1 MAETGELLAVLGGTF
16 DPPHVGHAII
26 AQDLIEELELDRLLL
41 VPSAD
46 PPHRTAV
53 LPAEER
59 LALVTRLFASAPEIE
74 VSDLELRRS
83 GPSHTVDTLDEIRR
97 ARSPRRL
104 YCVIGADQLR
114 VIDTWHDY
122 RRLPEL
128 AEIAVMRRGGE
139 EPELPRSAD
148 RIAYITVNVT
158 RVDVSASQ
166 VRARLR
172 DGRPIRYMVPE
183 SDDKEDNHAAIR
195 NPVRAGD
202 EEVASYHRADPRA

>member
-1 MAETGELLAVLGGTF
+1 MLGVLGGTF
-16 DPPHVGHAII
+16 DPPHIGHAII
-26 AQDLIEELELDRLLL
+26 AQDLVEELALDRLLL
-41 VPSAD
+41 IPSAD

-59 LALVTRLFASAPEIE
+59 FALVTRLFADAPKVE
-74 VSDLELRRS
+74 VSDVELRRRGAS
-83 GPSHTVDTLDEIRR
+83 FTVDTLEEIRR
-97 ARSPRRL
+97 LRAPERL

-114 VIDTWHDY
+114 VIDTWYEY

-128 AEIAVMRRGGE
+128 AEVAVMRREGE
-139 EPELPRSAD
+139 EPQLPDSAD

-172 DGRPIRYMVPE
+172 EGRPIRFMVPE
-183 SDDKEDNHAAIR
+183 SIRDDVEDAWRAHAPTPSA
-195 NPVRAGD
+195 PAGK
-202 EEVASYHRADPRA
+202 R